1 MKDLILNL
9 APTGMV
15 PTRDMSP
22 HVPITPEEIV
32 ADCRQCADLGATI
45 LHVHARDQDGKPTWR
60 KDVYARIIGGI
71 RETHPD
77 VIICV
82 SLSGRAFPEF
92 EQRAD
97 PLFLEGDLK
106 PDMASLT
113 LSSMNFARTE
123 SVNAPDMVTR
133 LAETMAERGIRP
145 ELEVFDAGMVNY
157 ANYLADRG
165 VLTGPYYFNI
175 LLGNLASAQAT
186 PLHLAAITQDLPQNS
201 YWCTG
206 GIGAAQLPANA
217 LGLLFGNGVRV
228 GLEDFLWL
236 DVERKQPASNA
247 AMVGRIRQLG
257 ATFGKSF
264 ASAGQVRKALGIGCH
279 DA

>member
-15 PTRDMSP
+15 PTREMSP
-22 HVPITPEEIV
+22 HVPISPDEIV
-32 ADCRQCADLGATI
+32 ADCRKCADLGATI
-45 LHVHARDQDGKPTWR
+45 LHVHARDESGKPTWR
-60 KDVYARIIGGI
+60 KEVYARIIGGI

-82 SLSGRAFPEF
+82 SLSGRNFPEF
-92 EQRAD
+92 EHRSN
-97 PLFLEGDLK
+97 PLFLDGDLK

-113 LSSMNFARTE
+113 LSSLNFARTE
-123 SVNAPDMVTR
+123 SMNAPDMVTR

-145 ELEVFDAGMVNY
+145 ELEVFDTGMVNY
-157 ANYLADRG
+157 ANYLVDRG
-165 VLTGPYYFNI
+165 VLTGPHYFNV

-186 PLHLAAITQDLPQNS
+186 PLHLAAITQGLPQNA
-201 YWCTG
+201 YWCAG

-236 DVERKQPASNA
+236 DAERKQPATNA
-247 AMVGRIRQLG
+247 QMVERVRQL
-257 ATFGKSF
+257 ATTFGKSF
-264 ASAGQVRKALGIGCH
+264 ASAGQVRKAFGIGRH

>member
-22 HVPITPEEIV
+22 HVPISPEEIV
-32 ADCRQCADLGATI
+32 ADCQRCADLGAAI
-45 LHVHARDQDGKPTWR
+45 LHVHARDEDGRPTWR
-60 KDVYARIIGGI
+60 KEVYARIIGGI

-82 SLSGRAFPEF
+82 SLSGRTFPEF
-92 EQRAD
+92 EKRSE
-97 PLFLEGDLK
+97 PLFLQGDLK

-157 ANYLADRG
+157 AGYLADRG
-165 VLTGPYYFNI
+165 VLTGPHYFNI

-186 PLHLAAITQDLPQNS
+186 PLHLAAITQGLPEDAF
-201 YWCTG
+201 WCAG

-236 DVERKQPASNA
+236 DAERKQPATNA
-247 AMVGRIRQLG
+247 GMVERIRQLA

-264 ASAGQVRKALGIGCH
+264 AGAGEVRKALGIGRH